1 MIFIQRIKFSIII
14 SALFSIPTLIYAATL
29 APIIPQVSQKPCPF
43 GYGALLVVVH
53 NILNDAVVF
62 ASMFAVLLITYAG
75 FLFVFNST
83 SPEMVSKGRKILM
96 STIIGFVIVLSAWL
110 IVNEVVVMFTTGSMQ
125 SVTSL
130 LEPSGSNICIP
141 SPTH

>member
-29 APIIPQVSQKPCPF
+29 TPIVPQTSCPL
-43 GYGALLVVVH
+43 GYSALLLVVH
-53 NILNDAVVF
+53 NILNDSVIF

-96 STIIGFVIVLSAWL
+96 STIIGFVIILSAWL
-110 IVNEVVVMFTTGSMQ
+110 IVNEVVVMFTTGSLQ
-125 SVTSL
+125 SITSL
-130 LEPSGSNICIP
+130 LGPSGSNICIP